1 MTSISKQ
8 FMLDF
13 IQLLKNRY
21 LTLITYQVSDDT
33 QVTIYQQRIEQLI
46 LAESFLKKGQLI
58 STHSERALQ
67 VAVIGPTQVGKSSI
81 VNLLLNN
88 TIAGVSALAGYTV
101 HPQGFLAGVSDQDH
115 QWIEAHFGGFR
126 RVEMKDLNAQDY
138 NAYSLMPADKTPPT
152 PLPDCLLWDLPDFDS
167 IDATGYREGVLTTV
181 GLADVV
187 VLVVSKEKYA
197 DQSVWEMMALLE
209 PLNLPTII
217 IVNKLVADS
226 QQVVLSSLTDKWR
239 QARKDAV
246 PAIIPLNYQSSG
258 RLESWPQ
265 AEFEGARRAFIEA
278 VSQRKPSEQSSFEKA
293 YLNQHWQGWLAPIRE
308 EETALKTWRQLL
320 DHAVKEALAQYE
332 RDYLEHPHH
341 YDTFQNAMLELL
353 TLLEIPGLAKVLSK
367 IRRILTWPV
376 RQVLRLGRFGK
387 RNSDEADISQEINLL
402 NQKAEHFLIKI
413 SEKIIDQI
421 DDEPERAQWW
431 KEMNAIMRSNR
442 QAIMDGFG
450 QAVLVYH
457 EEFQGEVERIAQRL
471 YRKLQEQ
478 PAVLN
483 SLRATRL
490 TTDSA
495 AIALAI
501 KTGGIGLQDLV
512 ITPLMLSVTSL
523 LTESVL
529 GGYIGRL
536 EMELKQKQLATVKQQ
551 LFLEAMKV
559 PMAKFP
565 EQMEQNK
572 RFNVSLDRVEQAEQQ
587 LKEKKHGLRLF

>member
-1 MTSISKQ
+1 
-8 FMLDF
+8 MLDF

-21 LTLITYQVSDDT
+21 LNLITYQVSDDT

-67 VAVIGPTQVGKSSI
+67 VVVIGPTQVGKSSV

-101 HPQGFLAGVSDQDH
+101 HPQGFLAGVSGHDH
-115 QWIEAHFGGFR
+115 QWLEDHFGDFR

-138 NAYSLMPADKTPPT
+138 NAYSLMPADKIPPT

-167 IDATGYREGVLTTV
+167 IDAAGYREGVLTTI
-181 GLADVV
+181 GLADIV

-209 PLNLPTII
+209 PLKLPTII

-226 QQVVLSSLTDKWR
+226 QQAVLLSLSDKWR

-246 PAIIPLNYQSSG
+246 PTIIPLNYQSSG
-258 RLESWPQ
+258 RLETWPQ
-265 AEFEGARRAFIEA
+265 VEFEGARRAFTEA

-308 EETALKTWRQLL
+308 EETALKTWGQLL

-341 YDTFQNAMLELL
+341 YETFQNALLELL
-353 TLLEIPGLAKVLSK
+353 TLLEIPGLAKILSK
-367 IRRILTWPV
+367 IRRVLTWPV
-376 RQVLRLGRFGK
+376 RQVFRWGRFG
-387 RNSDEADISQEINLL
+387 RRSSDAVDISQEINLL
-402 NQKAEHFLIKI
+402 NQKAEHFLIQI

-421 DDEPERAQWW
+421 DDEPEKAQWW
-431 KEMNAIMRSNR
+431 KEMNAVMRSNR
-442 QAIMDGFG
+442 QEIMEGFG
-450 QAVLVYH
+450 QAALVYH
-457 EEFQGEVERIAQRL
+457 EDFQGEVEDIAQRL
-471 YRKLQEQ
+471 YRKLQDQ

-501 KTGGIGLQDLV
+501 KTGGLGLQDLI

-523 LTESVL
+523 LAESAL
-529 GGYIGRL
+529 GSYMGRL

-559 PMAKFP
+559 PMAKLP

>member
-293 YLNQHWQGWLAPIRE
+293 YLNQHWKGWLAPIRE

-353 TLLEIPGLAKVLSK
+353 TLLE
-367 IRRILTWPV
+367 
-376 RQVLRLGRFGK
+376 
-387 RNSDEADISQEINLL
+387 
-402 NQKAEHFLIKI
+402 
-413 SEKIIDQI
+413 
-421 DDEPERAQWW
+421 
-431 KEMNAIMRSNR
+431 
-442 QAIMDGFG
+442 
-450 QAVLVYH
+450 
-457 EEFQGEVERIAQRL
+457 
-471 YRKLQEQ
+471 
-478 PAVLN
+478 
-483 SLRATRL
+483 
-490 TTDSA
+490 
-495 AIALAI
+495 
-501 KTGGIGLQDLV
+501 
-512 ITPLMLSVTSL
+512 
-523 LTESVL
+523 
-529 GGYIGRL
+529 
-536 EMELKQKQLATVKQQ
+536 
-551 LFLEAMKV
+551 
-559 PMAKFP
+559 
-565 EQMEQNK
+565 
-572 RFNVSLDRVEQAEQQ
+572 
-587 LKEKKHGLRLF
+587 

>member
-1 MTSISKQ
+1 
-8 FMLDF
+8 MLDF

-21 LTLITYQVSDDT
+21 LNLITYQVSDDT
-33 QVTIYQQRIEQLI
+33 QVTLYQQRIEQLI

-101 HPQGFLAGVSDQDH
+101 HPQGFLAGVSGHDH
-115 QWIEAHFGGFR
+115 QWLEGHFGDFR

-138 NAYSLMPADKTPPT
+138 NAYSLMPADKVPPT

-167 IDATGYREGVLTTV
+167 IDAAGYREGVLTTI
-181 GLADVV
+181 GLADIV

-209 PLNLPTII
+209 PLKLPTII

-226 QQVVLSSLTDKWR
+226 QQAVLLSLSDKWR

-246 PAIIPLNYQSSG
+246 PTIIPLNYQSSG
-258 RLESWPQ
+258 RLETWPQ
-265 AEFEGARRAFIEA
+265 VEFESARRAFTEA
-278 VSQRKPSEQSSFEKA
+278 VSQRRPSEQSSFEKA

-308 EETALKTWRQLL
+308 EETALKTWGQLL

-341 YDTFQNAMLELL
+341 YETFQNALLELL
-353 TLLEIPGLAKVLSK
+353 TLLEIPGLAKILSK
-367 IRRILTWPV
+367 IRRVLTWPV
-376 RQVLRLGRFGK
+376 RQVFRWGRFGK
-387 RNSDEADISQEINLL
+387 RSSDAVDISQEINLL
-402 NQKAEHFLIKI
+402 NQKAEHFLIQI

-421 DDEPERAQWW
+421 DDEPEKAQWW
-431 KEMNAIMRSNR
+431 KEMNAVMRSNR
-442 QAIMDGFG
+442 QEIMEGFG
-450 QAVLVYH
+450 QAALVYH
-457 EEFQGEVERIAQRL
+457 EDFQGEVEDIAQRL
-471 YRKLQEQ
+471 YRKLQDQ

-512 ITPLMLSVTSL
+512 ITPLMLSVTSML
-523 LTESVL
+523 AESAL
-529 GGYIGRL
+529 GSYMSRL

-551 LFLEAMKV
+551 LFLAAMKV
-559 PMAKFP
+559 PMAKLP

-572 RFNVSLDRVEQAEQQ
+572 RFNISLDRVEQAEQQ

>member
-1 MTSISKQ
+1 
-8 FMLDF
+8 
-13 IQLLKNRY
+13 
-21 LTLITYQVSDDT
+21 
-33 QVTIYQQRIEQLI
+33 
-46 LAESFLKKGQLI
+46 
-58 STHSERALQ
+58 
-67 VAVIGPTQVGKSSI
+67 
-81 VNLLLNN
+81 
-88 TIAGVSALAGYTV
+88 
-101 HPQGFLAGVSDQDH
+101 
-115 QWIEAHFGGFR
+115 
-126 RVEMKDLNAQDY
+126 MKDLNAQDY

-293 YLNQHWQGWLAPIRE
+293 YLNQHWKGWLAPIRE

-501 KTGGIGLQDLV
+501 KTGGIGLQDLL

>member
-501 KTGGIGLQDLV
+501 KTGGIGLQDLL

>member
-1 MTSISKQ
+1 
-8 FMLDF
+8 MLDF

-21 LTLITYQVSDDT
+21 LNLITYQVSDDT
-33 QVTIYQQRIEQLI
+33 QVTLYQQRIEQLI

-101 HPQGFLAGVSDQDH
+101 HPQGFLAGVSGHDH
-115 QWIEAHFGGFR
+115 QWLEGHFGDFR
-126 RVEMKDLNAQDY
+126 CVEMKDLNAQDY
-138 NAYSLMPADKTPPT
+138 NAYSLMPADKVPPT

-167 IDATGYREGVLTTV
+167 IDAAGYREGVLTTI
-181 GLADVV
+181 GLADIV

-197 DQSVWEMMALLE
+197 DQSVWEIMALLE
-209 PLNLPTII
+209 PLKLPTII

-226 QQVVLSSLTDKWR
+226 QQAVLLSLSDKWR

-246 PAIIPLNYQSSG
+246 PTIIPLNYQSSG
-258 RLESWPQ
+258 RLETWPQ
-265 AEFEGARRAFIEA
+265 VEFESARRAFTEA
-278 VSQRKPSEQSSFEKA
+278 VSQRRPSEQSSFEKA

-308 EETALKTWRQLL
+308 EETALKTWGQLL

-341 YDTFQNAMLELL
+341 YETFQNALLELL
-353 TLLEIPGLAKVLSK
+353 TLLEIPGLAKILSK
-367 IRRILTWPV
+367 IRRVLTWPV
-376 RQVLRLGRFGK
+376 RQVFRWGRFGK
-387 RNSDEADISQEINLL
+387 RSSDAVDISQEINLL
-402 NQKAEHFLIKI
+402 NQKAEHFLIQI

-421 DDEPERAQWW
+421 DDEPEKAQWW
-431 KEMNAIMRSNR
+431 KEMNAVMRSNR
-442 QAIMDGFG
+442 QEIMEGFG
-450 QAVLVYH
+450 QAALVYH
-457 EEFQGEVERIAQRL
+457 EDFQGEVEDIAQRL
-471 YRKLQEQ
+471 YRKLQDQ

-501 KTGGIGLQDLV
+501 KTGGIGLQDLI

-523 LTESVL
+523 LAESAL
-529 GGYIGRL
+529 GSYMSRL

-551 LFLEAMKV
+551 LFLAAMKV
-559 PMAKFP
+559 PMAKLP

-572 RFNVSLDRVEQAEQQ
+572 RFNISLDRVEQAEQQ

>member
-293 YLNQHWQGWLAPIRE
+293 YLNQHWKGWLAPIRE

-501 KTGGIGLQDLV
+501 KTGGIGLQDLL

>member
-1 MTSISKQ
+1 
-8 FMLDF
+8 MLDF

-21 LTLITYQVSDDT
+21 LNLITYQVSDDT
-33 QVTIYQQRIEQLI
+33 QVTLYQQRIEQLI

-67 VAVIGPTQVGKSSI
+67 VVVIGPTQVGKSSI

-101 HPQGFLAGVSDQDH
+101 HPQGFLAGVSGHDH
-115 QWIEAHFGGFR
+115 QWLEGHFGDFR

-138 NAYSLMPADKTPPT
+138 NAYSLMPADKVPPT

-167 IDATGYREGVLTTV
+167 IDAAGYREGVLTTI
-181 GLADVV
+181 GLADIV

-209 PLNLPTII
+209 PLKLPTII

-226 QQVVLSSLTDKWR
+226 QQAVLLSLSDKWR

-246 PAIIPLNYQSSG
+246 PTIIPLNYQSSG
-258 RLESWPQ
+258 RLETWPQ
-265 AEFEGARRAFIEA
+265 VEFESARRAFTEA
-278 VSQRKPSEQSSFEKA
+278 VSQRRPSEQSSFEKA

-308 EETALKTWRQLL
+308 EETALKTWGQLL

-341 YDTFQNAMLELL
+341 YETFQNALLELL
-353 TLLEIPGLAKVLSK
+353 TLLEIPGLAKILSK
-367 IRRILTWPV
+367 IRRVLTWPV
-376 RQVLRLGRFGK
+376 RQVFRWGRFGK
-387 RNSDEADISQEINLL
+387 RSSDAVDISQEINLL
-402 NQKAEHFLIKI
+402 NQKAEHFLIQI

-421 DDEPERAQWW
+421 DDEPEKAQWW
-431 KEMNAIMRSNR
+431 KEMNAVMRSNR
-442 QAIMDGFG
+442 QEIMEGFG
-450 QAVLVYH
+450 QAALVYH
-457 EEFQGEVERIAQRL
+457 EDFQGEVEDIAQRL
-471 YRKLQEQ
+471 YRKLQDQ

-501 KTGGIGLQDLV
+501 KTGGIGLQDLI

-523 LTESVL
+523 LAESAL
-529 GGYIGRL
+529 GSYIGRL

-551 LFLEAMKV
+551 LFLAAMKV
-559 PMAKFP
+559 PMAKLP

-572 RFNVSLDRVEQAEQQ
+572 RFNISLDRVEQAEQQ

>member
-1 MTSISKQ
+1 
-8 FMLDF
+8 MLDF

-21 LTLITYQVSDDT
+21 LNLITYQVSDDT
-33 QVTIYQQRIEQLI
+33 QVTLYQQRIEQLI

-67 VAVIGPTQVGKSSI
+67 VVVIGPTQVGKSSI

-101 HPQGFLAGVSDQDH
+101 HPQGFLAGVSGHDH
-115 QWIEAHFGGFR
+115 QWLEGHFGDFR

-138 NAYSLMPADKTPPT
+138 NAYSLMPADKVPPT

-167 IDATGYREGVLTTV
+167 IDAAGYREGVLTTI
-181 GLADVV
+181 GLADIV

-197 DQSVWEMMALLE
+197 DQSVWEIMALLE
-209 PLNLPTII
+209 PLKLPTII

-226 QQVVLSSLTDKWR
+226 QQAVLLSLGDKWR

-246 PAIIPLNYQSSG
+246 PTIIPLNYQSSG
-258 RLESWPQ
+258 RLETWPQ
-265 AEFEGARRAFIEA
+265 VEFESARRAFTEA
-278 VSQRKPSEQSSFEKA
+278 VSQRRPSEQSSFEKA

-308 EETALKTWRQLL
+308 EETALKTWGQLL

-341 YDTFQNAMLELL
+341 YETFQNALLELL
-353 TLLEIPGLAKVLSK
+353 TLLEIPGLAKILSK
-367 IRRILTWPV
+367 IRRVLTWPV
-376 RQVLRLGRFGK
+376 RQVFRWGRFGK
-387 RNSDEADISQEINLL
+387 RSSDAVDISQEINLL
-402 NQKAEHFLIKI
+402 NQKAEHFLIQI

-421 DDEPERAQWW
+421 DDEPEKAQWW
-431 KEMNAIMRSNR
+431 KEMNAVMRSNR
-442 QAIMDGFG
+442 QEIMEGFG
-450 QAVLVYH
+450 QAALVYH
-457 EEFQGEVERIAQRL
+457 EDFQGEVEDIAQRL
-471 YRKLQEQ
+471 YRKLQDQ

-501 KTGGIGLQDLV
+501 KTGGIGLQDLI

-523 LTESVL
+523 LAESAL
-529 GGYIGRL
+529 GSYIGRL

-551 LFLEAMKV
+551 LFLAAMKV
-559 PMAKFP
+559 PMAKLP

-572 RFNVSLDRVEQAEQQ
+572 RFNISLDRVEQAEQQ

>member
-1 MTSISKQ
+1 
-8 FMLDF
+8 MLDF

-21 LTLITYQVSDDT
+21 LNLITYQVSDDT

-101 HPQGFLAGVSDQDH
+101 HPQGFLAGVSGHDH
-115 QWIEAHFGGFR
+115 QWLEGHFGDFR

-138 NAYSLMPADKTPPT
+138 NAYSLMPADKVPPT

-167 IDATGYREGVLTTV
+167 IDAAGYREGVLTTI
-181 GLADVV
+181 GLADIV

-197 DQSVWEMMALLE
+197 DQSVWEIMALLE
-209 PLNLPTII
+209 PLKLPTII

-226 QQVVLSSLTDKWR
+226 QQAVLLSLSDKWR

-246 PAIIPLNYQSSG
+246 PTIIPLNYQSSG
-258 RLESWPQ
+258 RLETWPQ
-265 AEFEGARRAFIEA
+265 VEFESARRAFTEA
-278 VSQRKPSEQSSFEKA
+278 VSQRRPSEQSSFEKA

-308 EETALKTWRQLL
+308 EETALKTWGQLL

-341 YDTFQNAMLELL
+341 YETFQNALLELL
-353 TLLEIPGLAKVLSK
+353 TLLEIPGLAKILSK
-367 IRRILTWPV
+367 IRRVLTWPV
-376 RQVLRLGRFGK
+376 RQVFRWGRFGK
-387 RNSDEADISQEINLL
+387 RSSDAVDISQEINLL
-402 NQKAEHFLIKI
+402 NQKAEHFLIQI

-421 DDEPERAQWW
+421 DDEPEKAQWW
-431 KEMNAIMRSNR
+431 KEMNAVMRSNR
-442 QAIMDGFG
+442 QEIMEGFS
-450 QAVLVYH
+450 QAALVYH
-457 EEFQGEVERIAQRL
+457 EDFQGEVEDIAQRL
-471 YRKLQEQ
+471 YRKLQDQ

-501 KTGGIGLQDLV
+501 KTGGIGLQDLI

-523 LTESVL
+523 LAESAL
-529 GGYIGRL
+529 GSYIGRL

-551 LFLEAMKV
+551 LFLAAMKV
-559 PMAKFP
+559 PMAKLP

-572 RFNVSLDRVEQAEQQ
+572 RFNISLDRVEQAEQQ

>member
-1 MTSISKQ
+1 
-8 FMLDF
+8 MLDF

-21 LTLITYQVSDDT
+21 LNLITYQVSDDT
-33 QVTIYQQRIEQLI
+33 QVTLYQQRIEQLI

-101 HPQGFLAGVSDQDH
+101 HPQGFLAGVSGHDH
-115 QWIEAHFGGFR
+115 QWLEGHFGDFR

-138 NAYSLMPADKTPPT
+138 NAYSLMPADKVPPT

-167 IDATGYREGVLTTV
+167 IDAAGYREGVLTTI
-181 GLADVV
+181 GLADIV

-209 PLNLPTII
+209 PLKLPTII

-226 QQVVLSSLTDKWR
+226 QQAVLLSLSDKWR

-246 PAIIPLNYQSSG
+246 PTIIPLNYQSSG
-258 RLESWPQ
+258 RLETWPQ
-265 AEFEGARRAFIEA
+265 VEFESARRAFTEA
-278 VSQRKPSEQSSFEKA
+278 VSQRRPSEQSSFEKA

-308 EETALKTWRQLL
+308 EETALKTWGQLL

-341 YDTFQNAMLELL
+341 YETFQNALLELL
-353 TLLEIPGLAKVLSK
+353 TLLEIPGLAKILSK
-367 IRRILTWPV
+367 IRRVLTWPV
-376 RQVLRLGRFGK
+376 RQVFRWGRFGK
-387 RNSDEADISQEINLL
+387 RSSDAVDISQEINLL
-402 NQKAEHFLIKI
+402 NQKAEHFLIQI

-421 DDEPERAQWW
+421 DDEPEKAQWW
-431 KEMNAIMRSNR
+431 KEMNAVMRSNR
-442 QAIMDGFG
+442 QEIMEGFG
-450 QAVLVYH
+450 QAALVYH
-457 EEFQGEVERIAQRL
+457 EDFQGEVEDIAQRL
-471 YRKLQEQ
+471 YRKLQDQ

-501 KTGGIGLQDLV
+501 KTGGIGLQDLI

-523 LTESVL
+523 LAESAL
-529 GGYIGRL
+529 GSYIGRL

-551 LFLEAMKV
+551 LFLAAMKV
-559 PMAKFP
+559 PMAKLP

-572 RFNVSLDRVEQAEQQ
+572 RFNISLDRVEQAEQQ

>member
-1 MTSISKQ
+1 
-8 FMLDF
+8 MLDF

-21 LTLITYQVSDDT
+21 LNLITYQVSDDT
-33 QVTIYQQRIEQLI
+33 QVTLYQQRIEQLI

-67 VAVIGPTQVGKSSI
+67 VVVIGPTQVGKSSI

-101 HPQGFLAGVSDQDH
+101 HPQGFLAGVSGHDH
-115 QWIEAHFGGFR
+115 QWLEGHFGDFR

-138 NAYSLMPADKTPPT
+138 NAYSLMPADKVPPT

-167 IDATGYREGVLTTV
+167 IDAAGYREGVLTTI
-181 GLADVV
+181 GLADIV

-197 DQSVWEMMALLE
+197 DQSVWEIMALLE
-209 PLNLPTII
+209 PLKLPTII

-226 QQVVLSSLTDKWR
+226 QQAVLLSLSDKWR

-246 PAIIPLNYQSSG
+246 PTIIPLNYQSSG
-258 RLESWPQ
+258 RLETWPQ
-265 AEFEGARRAFIEA
+265 VEFESARRAFTEA
-278 VSQRKPSEQSSFEKA
+278 VSQRRPSEQSSFEKA

-308 EETALKTWRQLL
+308 EETALKTWGQLL

-341 YDTFQNAMLELL
+341 YETFQNALLELL
-353 TLLEIPGLAKVLSK
+353 TLLEIPGLAKILSK
-367 IRRILTWPV
+367 IRRVLTWPV
-376 RQVLRLGRFGK
+376 RQVFRWGRFGK
-387 RNSDEADISQEINLL
+387 RSSDAVDISQEINLL
-402 NQKAEHFLIKI
+402 NQKAEHFLIQI

-421 DDEPERAQWW
+421 DDEPEKAQWW
-431 KEMNAIMRSNR
+431 KEMNAVMRSNR
-442 QAIMDGFG
+442 QEIMEGFG
-450 QAVLVYH
+450 QAALVYH
-457 EEFQGEVERIAQRL
+457 EDFQGEVEDIAQRL
-471 YRKLQEQ
+471 YRKLQDQ

-501 KTGGIGLQDLV
+501 KTGGIGLQDLI

-523 LTESVL
+523 LAESAL
-529 GGYIGRL
+529 GSYMSRL

-551 LFLEAMKV
+551 LFLAAMKV
-559 PMAKFP
+559 PMAKLP

-572 RFNVSLDRVEQAEQQ
+572 RFNISLDRVEQAEQQ

>member
-1 MTSISKQ
+1 
-8 FMLDF
+8 MLDF

-21 LTLITYQVSDDT
+21 LNLITYQVSDDT
-33 QVTIYQQRIEQLI
+33 QVTLYQQRIEQLI

-101 HPQGFLAGVSDQDH
+101 HPQGFLAGVSGHDH
-115 QWIEAHFGGFR
+115 QWLEGHFGDFR

-138 NAYSLMPADKTPPT
+138 NAYSLMPADKVPPT

-167 IDATGYREGVLTTV
+167 IDAAGYREGVLTTI
-181 GLADVV
+181 GLADIV

-209 PLNLPTII
+209 PLKLPTII

-226 QQVVLSSLTDKWR
+226 QQAVLLSLSDKWR

-246 PAIIPLNYQSSG
+246 PTIIPLNYQSSG
-258 RLESWPQ
+258 RLETWPQ
-265 AEFEGARRAFIEA
+265 VEFESARRAFTEA
-278 VSQRKPSEQSSFEKA
+278 VSQRRPSEQSSFEKA

-308 EETALKTWRQLL
+308 EETALKTWGQLL

-341 YDTFQNAMLELL
+341 YETFQNALLELL
-353 TLLEIPGLAKVLSK
+353 TLLEIPGLAKILSK
-367 IRRILTWPV
+367 IRRVLTWPV
-376 RQVLRLGRFGK
+376 RQVFRWGRFGK
-387 RNSDEADISQEINLL
+387 RSSDAVDISQEINLL
-402 NQKAEHFLIKI
+402 NQKAEHFLIQI

-421 DDEPERAQWW
+421 DDEPEKAQWW
-431 KEMNAIMRSNR
+431 KEMNAVMRSNR
-442 QAIMDGFG
+442 QEIMEGFS
-450 QAVLVYH
+450 QAALVYH
-457 EEFQGEVERIAQRL
+457 EDFQGEVEDIAQRL
-471 YRKLQEQ
+471 YRKLQDQ

-501 KTGGIGLQDLV
+501 KTGGIGLQDLI

-523 LTESVL
+523 LAESAL
-529 GGYIGRL
+529 GSYIGRL

-551 LFLEAMKV
+551 LFLAAMKV
-559 PMAKFP
+559 PMAKLP

-572 RFNVSLDRVEQAEQQ
+572 RFNISLDRVEQAEQQ

>member
-1 MTSISKQ
+1 
-8 FMLDF
+8 MLDF

-21 LTLITYQVSDDT
+21 LNLITYQVSDDT

-67 VAVIGPTQVGKSSI
+67 VVVIGPTQVGKSSV

-101 HPQGFLAGVSDQDH
+101 HPQGFLAGVSGHDH
-115 QWIEAHFGGFR
+115 QWLEDHFGDFR

-138 NAYSLMPADKTPPT
+138 NAYSLMPADKIPPT

-167 IDATGYREGVLTTV
+167 IDAAGYREGVLTTI
-181 GLADVV
+181 GLADIV

-209 PLNLPTII
+209 PLKLPTII

-226 QQVVLSSLTDKWR
+226 QQAVLLSLSDKWR

-246 PAIIPLNYQSSG
+246 PTIIPLNYQSSG
-258 RLESWPQ
+258 RLETWPQ
-265 AEFEGARRAFIEA
+265 VEFEGARRAFTEA

-308 EETALKTWRQLL
+308 EETALKTWGQLL

-341 YDTFQNAMLELL
+341 YETFQNALLELL
-353 TLLEIPGLAKVLSK
+353 TLLEIPGLAKILSK
-367 IRRILTWPV
+367 IRRVLTWPV
-376 RQVLRLGRFGK
+376 RQVFRWGRFG
-387 RNSDEADISQEINLL
+387 RRSSDAVDISQEINLL
-402 NQKAEHFLIKI
+402 NQKAEHFLIQI

-421 DDEPERAQWW
+421 DDEPEKAQWW
-431 KEMNAIMRSNR
+431 KEMNAVMRSNR
-442 QAIMDGFG
+442 QEIMEGFG
-450 QAVLVYH
+450 QAALVYH
-457 EEFQGEVERIAQRL
+457 EDFQGEVEDIAQRL
-471 YRKLQEQ
+471 YRKLQDQ

-501 KTGGIGLQDLV
+501 KTGGLGLQDLI

-523 LTESVL
+523 LAESAL
-529 GGYIGRL
+529 GSYMGRL

-551 LFLEAMKV
+551 LFLEALKV
-559 PMAKFP
+559 PMAKLP

-572 RFNVSLDRVEQAEQQ
+572 RFNISLDRVEQAEQQ

>member
-1 MTSISKQ
+1 
-8 FMLDF
+8 
-13 IQLLKNRY
+13 
-21 LTLITYQVSDDT
+21 
-33 QVTIYQQRIEQLI
+33 
-46 LAESFLKKGQLI
+46 
-58 STHSERALQ
+58 
-67 VAVIGPTQVGKSSI
+67 
-81 VNLLLNN
+81 LLNN

-101 HPQGFLAGVSDQDH
+101 HPQGFLAGVSGHDH
-115 QWIEAHFGGFR
+115 QWLEGHFGDFR

-138 NAYSLMPADKTPPT
+138 NAYSLMPADKVPPT

-167 IDATGYREGVLTTV
+167 IDAAGYREGVLTTI
-181 GLADVV
+181 GLADIV

-197 DQSVWEMMALLE
+197 DQSVWEIMALLE
-209 PLNLPTII
+209 PLKLPTII

-226 QQVVLSSLTDKWR
+226 QQAVLLSLSDKWR

-246 PAIIPLNYQSSG
+246 PTIIPLNYQSSG
-258 RLESWPQ
+258 RLETWPQ
-265 AEFEGARRAFIEA
+265 VEFESARRAFTEA
-278 VSQRKPSEQSSFEKA
+278 VSQRRPSEQSSFEKA

-308 EETALKTWRQLL
+308 EETALKTWGQLL

-341 YDTFQNAMLELL
+341 YETFQNALLELL
-353 TLLEIPGLAKVLSK
+353 TLLEIPGLAKILSK
-367 IRRILTWPV
+367 IRRVLTWPV
-376 RQVLRLGRFGK
+376 RQVFRWGRFGK
-387 RNSDEADISQEINLL
+387 RSSDAVDISQEINLL
-402 NQKAEHFLIKI
+402 NQKAEHFLIQI

-421 DDEPERAQWW
+421 DDEPEKAQWW
-431 KEMNAIMRSNR
+431 KEMNAVMRSNR
-442 QAIMDGFG
+442 QEIMEGFG
-450 QAVLVYH
+450 QAALVYH
-457 EEFQGEVERIAQRL
+457 EDFQGEVEDIAQRL
-471 YRKLQEQ
+471 YRKLQDQ

-501 KTGGIGLQDLV
+501 KTGGIGLQDLI

-523 LTESVL
+523 LAESAL
-529 GGYIGRL
+529 GSYIGRL

-551 LFLEAMKV
+551 LFLAAMKV
-559 PMAKFP
+559 PMAKLP

-572 RFNVSLDRVEQAEQQ
+572 RFNISLDRVEQAEQQ

>member
-1 MTSISKQ
+1 
-8 FMLDF
+8 MLDF

-21 LTLITYQVSDDT
+21 LNLITYQVSDDT
-33 QVTIYQQRIEQLI
+33 QVTLYQQRIEQLI

-67 VAVIGPTQVGKSSI
+67 VVVIGPTQVGKSSI

-101 HPQGFLAGVSDQDH
+101 HPQGFLAGVSGHDH
-115 QWIEAHFGGFR
+115 QWLEGHFGDFR

-138 NAYSLMPADKTPPT
+138 NAYSLMPADKVPPT

-167 IDATGYREGVLTTV
+167 IDAAGYREGVLTTI
-181 GLADVV
+181 GLADIV

-197 DQSVWEMMALLE
+197 DQSVWEIMALLE
-209 PLNLPTII
+209 PLKLPTII

-226 QQVVLSSLTDKWR
+226 QQAVLLSLGDKWR

-246 PAIIPLNYQSSG
+246 PTIIPLNYQSSG
-258 RLESWPQ
+258 RLETWPQ
-265 AEFEGARRAFIEA
+265 VEFESARRAFTEA
-278 VSQRKPSEQSSFEKA
+278 VSQRRPSEQSSFEKA

-308 EETALKTWRQLL
+308 EETALKTWGQLL

-341 YDTFQNAMLELL
+341 YETFQNALLELL
-353 TLLEIPGLAKVLSK
+353 TLLEIPGFAKILSK
-367 IRRILTWPV
+367 IRRVLTWPV
-376 RQVLRLGRFGK
+376 RQVFRWGRFGK
-387 RNSDEADISQEINLL
+387 RSSDAVDISQEINLL
-402 NQKAEHFLIKI
+402 NQKAEHFLIQI

-421 DDEPERAQWW
+421 DDEPEKAQWW
-431 KEMNAIMRSNR
+431 KEMNAVMRSNR
-442 QAIMDGFG
+442 QEIMEGFG
-450 QAVLVYH
+450 QAALVYH
-457 EEFQGEVERIAQRL
+457 EDFQGEVEDIAQRL
-471 YRKLQEQ
+471 YRKLQDQ

-501 KTGGIGLQDLV
+501 KTGGIGLQDLI

-523 LTESVL
+523 LAESAL
-529 GGYIGRL
+529 GSYIGRL

-551 LFLEAMKV
+551 LFLAAMKV
-559 PMAKFP
+559 PMAKLP

-572 RFNVSLDRVEQAEQQ
+572 RFNISLDRVEQAEQQ

>member
-1 MTSISKQ
+1 
-8 FMLDF
+8 MLDF

-21 LTLITYQVSDDT
+21 LNLITYQVSDDT
-33 QVTIYQQRIEQLI
+33 QVTLYQQRIEQLI

-101 HPQGFLAGVSDQDH
+101 HPQGFLAGVSGHDH
-115 QWIEAHFGGFR
+115 QWLEGHFGDFR

-138 NAYSLMPADKTPPT
+138 NAYSLMPADKVPPT

-167 IDATGYREGVLTTV
+167 IDAAGYREGVLTTI
-181 GLADVV
+181 GLADIV

-197 DQSVWEMMALLE
+197 DQSVWEIMALLE
-209 PLNLPTII
+209 PLKLPTII

-226 QQVVLSSLTDKWR
+226 QQAVLLSLGDKWR

-246 PAIIPLNYQSSG
+246 PTIIPLNYQSSG
-258 RLESWPQ
+258 RLETWPQ
-265 AEFEGARRAFIEA
+265 VEFESARRAFTEA
-278 VSQRKPSEQSSFEKA
+278 VSQRRPSEQSSFEKA

-308 EETALKTWRQLL
+308 EETALKTWGQLL

-341 YDTFQNAMLELL
+341 YETFQNALLELL
-353 TLLEIPGLAKVLSK
+353 TLLEIPGLAKILSK
-367 IRRILTWPV
+367 IRRVLTWPV
-376 RQVLRLGRFGK
+376 RQVFRWGRFGK
-387 RNSDEADISQEINLL
+387 RSSDAVDISQEINLL
-402 NQKAEHFLIKI
+402 NQKAEHFLIQI

-421 DDEPERAQWW
+421 DDEPEKAQWW
-431 KEMNAIMRSNR
+431 KEMNAVMRSNR
-442 QAIMDGFG
+442 QEIMEGFG
-450 QAVLVYH
+450 QAALVYH
-457 EEFQGEVERIAQRL
+457 EDFQGEVEDIAQRL
-471 YRKLQEQ
+471 YRKLQDQ

-501 KTGGIGLQDLV
+501 KTGGIGLQDLI

-523 LTESVL
+523 LAESAL
-529 GGYIGRL
+529 GSYIGRL

-551 LFLEAMKV
+551 LFLAAMKV
-559 PMAKFP
+559 PMAKLP

-572 RFNVSLDRVEQAEQQ
+572 RFNISLDRVEQAEQQ

>member
-1 MTSISKQ
+1 
-8 FMLDF
+8 MLDF

-21 LTLITYQVSDDT
+21 LNLITYQVSDDT
-33 QVTIYQQRIEQLI
+33 QVTLYQQRIEQLI

-101 HPQGFLAGVSDQDH
+101 HPQGFLAGVSGHDH
-115 QWIEAHFGGFR
+115 QWLEGHFGDFR

-138 NAYSLMPADKTPPT
+138 NAYSLMPADKVPPT

-167 IDATGYREGVLTTV
+167 IDAAGYREGVLTTI
-181 GLADVV
+181 GLADIV

-197 DQSVWEMMALLE
+197 DQSVWEIMALLE
-209 PLNLPTII
+209 PLKLPTII

-226 QQVVLSSLTDKWR
+226 QQAVLLSLSDKWR

-246 PAIIPLNYQSSG
+246 PTIIPLNYQSSG
-258 RLESWPQ
+258 RLETWPQ
-265 AEFEGARRAFIEA
+265 VEFESARRAFTEA
-278 VSQRKPSEQSSFEKA
+278 VSQRRPSEQSSFEKA

-308 EETALKTWRQLL
+308 EETALKTWGQLL

-341 YDTFQNAMLELL
+341 YETFQNALLELL
-353 TLLEIPGLAKVLSK
+353 TLLEIPGLAKILSK
-367 IRRILTWPV
+367 IRRVLTWPV
-376 RQVLRLGRFGK
+376 RQVFRWGRFGK
-387 RNSDEADISQEINLL
+387 RSSDAVDISQEINLL
-402 NQKAEHFLIKI
+402 NQKAEHFLIQI

-421 DDEPERAQWW
+421 DDEPEKAQWW
-431 KEMNAIMRSNR
+431 KEMNAVMRSNR
-442 QAIMDGFG
+442 QEIMEGFS
-450 QAVLVYH
+450 QAALVYH
-457 EEFQGEVERIAQRL
+457 EDFQGEVEDIAQRL
-471 YRKLQEQ
+471 YRKLQDQ

-501 KTGGIGLQDLV
+501 KTGGIGLQDLI

-523 LTESVL
+523 LAESAL
-529 GGYIGRL
+529 GSYIGRL

-551 LFLEAMKV
+551 LFLAAMKV
-559 PMAKFP
+559 PMAKLP

-572 RFNVSLDRVEQAEQQ
+572 RFNISLDRVEQAEQQ

>member
-1 MTSISKQ
+1 
-8 FMLDF
+8 MLDF

-21 LTLITYQVSDDT
+21 LNLITYQVSDDT
-33 QVTIYQQRIEQLI
+33 QVTLYQQRIEQLI

-67 VAVIGPTQVGKSSI
+67 VVVIGPTQVGKSSI

-101 HPQGFLAGVSDQDH
+101 HPQGFLAGVSGHDH
-115 QWIEAHFGGFR
+115 QWLEGHFGDFR

-138 NAYSLMPADKTPPT
+138 NAYSLMPADKVPPT

-167 IDATGYREGVLTTV
+167 IDAAGYREGVLTTI
-181 GLADVV
+181 GLADIV

-197 DQSVWEMMALLE
+197 DQSVWEIMALLE
-209 PLNLPTII
+209 PLKLPTII

-226 QQVVLSSLTDKWR
+226 QQAVLLSLSDKWR

-246 PAIIPLNYQSSG
+246 PTIIPLNYQSSG
-258 RLESWPQ
+258 RLETWPQ
-265 AEFEGARRAFIEA
+265 VEFESARRAFTEA
-278 VSQRKPSEQSSFEKA
+278 VSQRRPSEQSSFEKA

-308 EETALKTWRQLL
+308 EETALKTWGQLL

-341 YDTFQNAMLELL
+341 YETFQNALLELL
-353 TLLEIPGLAKVLSK
+353 TLLEIPGLAKILSK
-367 IRRILTWPV
+367 IRRVLTWPV
-376 RQVLRLGRFGK
+376 RQVFRWGRFGK
-387 RNSDEADISQEINLL
+387 RSSDAVDISQEINLL
-402 NQKAEHFLIKI
+402 NQKAEHFLIQI

-421 DDEPERAQWW
+421 DDEPEKAQWW
-431 KEMNAIMRSNR
+431 KEMNAVMRSNR
-442 QAIMDGFG
+442 QEIMEGFG
-450 QAVLVYH
+450 QAALVYH
-457 EEFQGEVERIAQRL
+457 EDFQGEVEDIAQRL
-471 YRKLQEQ
+471 YRKLQDQ

-501 KTGGIGLQDLV
+501 KTGGIGLQDLI

-523 LTESVL
+523 LAESAL
-529 GGYIGRL
+529 GSYIGRL

-551 LFLEAMKV
+551 LFLAAMKV
-559 PMAKFP
+559 PMAKLP

-572 RFNVSLDRVEQAEQQ
+572 RFNISLDRVEQAEQQ

>member
-1 MTSISKQ
+1 
-8 FMLDF
+8 MLDF

-21 LTLITYQVSDDT
+21 LNLITYQVSDDT
-33 QVTIYQQRIEQLI
+33 QVTLYQQRIEQLI

-67 VAVIGPTQVGKSSI
+67 VVVIGPTQVGKSSI

-101 HPQGFLAGVSDQDH
+101 HPQGFLAGVSGHDH
-115 QWIEAHFGGFR
+115 QWLEGHFGDFR

-138 NAYSLMPADKTPPT
+138 NAYSLMPADKVPPT

-167 IDATGYREGVLTTV
+167 IDAAGYREGVLTTI
-181 GLADVV
+181 GLADIV

-197 DQSVWEMMALLE
+197 DQSVWEIMALLE
-209 PLNLPTII
+209 PLKLPTII

-226 QQVVLSSLTDKWR
+226 QQAVLLSLGDKWR

-246 PAIIPLNYQSSG
+246 PTIIPLNYQSSG
-258 RLESWPQ
+258 RLETWPQ
-265 AEFEGARRAFIEA
+265 VEFESARRAFTEA
-278 VSQRKPSEQSSFEKA
+278 VSQRRPSEQSSFEKA

-308 EETALKTWRQLL
+308 EETALKTWGQLL

-341 YDTFQNAMLELL
+341 YETFQNALLELL
-353 TLLEIPGLAKVLSK
+353 TLLEIPGLAKILSK
-367 IRRILTWPV
+367 IRRVLTWPV
-376 RQVLRLGRFGK
+376 RQVFRWGRFGK
-387 RNSDEADISQEINLL
+387 RSSDAVDISQEINLL
-402 NQKAEHFLIKI
+402 NQKAEHFLIQI

-421 DDEPERAQWW
+421 DDEPEKAQWW
-431 KEMNAIMRSNR
+431 KEMNAVMRSNR
-442 QAIMDGFG
+442 QEIMEGFS
-450 QAVLVYH
+450 QAALVYH
-457 EEFQGEVERIAQRL
+457 EDFQGEVEDIAQRL
-471 YRKLQEQ
+471 YRKLQDQ

-501 KTGGIGLQDLV
+501 KTGGIGLQDLI

-523 LTESVL
+523 LAESAL
-529 GGYIGRL
+529 GSYIGRL

-551 LFLEAMKV
+551 LFLAAMKV
-559 PMAKFP
+559 PMAKLP

-572 RFNVSLDRVEQAEQQ
+572 RFNISLDRVEQAEQQ

>member
-1 MTSISKQ
+1 
-8 FMLDF
+8 MLDF

-21 LTLITYQVSDDT
+21 LNLITYQVSDDT

-101 HPQGFLAGVSDQDH
+101 HPQGFLAGVSGHDH
-115 QWIEAHFGGFR
+115 QWLEGHFGDFR

-138 NAYSLMPADKTPPT
+138 NAYSLMPADKVPPT

-167 IDATGYREGVLTTV
+167 IDAAGYREGVLTTI
-181 GLADVV
+181 GLADIV

-209 PLNLPTII
+209 PLKLPTII

-226 QQVVLSSLTDKWR
+226 QQAVLLSLSDKWR

-246 PAIIPLNYQSSG
+246 PTIIPLNYQSSG
-258 RLESWPQ
+258 RLETWPQ
-265 AEFEGARRAFIEA
+265 VEFESARRAFTEA
-278 VSQRKPSEQSSFEKA
+278 VSQRRPSEQSSFEKA

-308 EETALKTWRQLL
+308 EETALKTWGQLL

-341 YDTFQNAMLELL
+341 YETFQNALLELL
-353 TLLEIPGLAKVLSK
+353 TLLEIPGLAKILSK
-367 IRRILTWPV
+367 IRRVLTWPV
-376 RQVLRLGRFGK
+376 RQVFRWGRFGK
-387 RNSDEADISQEINLL
+387 RSSDAVDISQEINLL
-402 NQKAEHFLIKI
+402 NQKAEHFLIQI

-421 DDEPERAQWW
+421 DDEPEKAQWW
-431 KEMNAIMRSNR
+431 KEMNAVMRSNR
-442 QAIMDGFG
+442 QEIMEGFS
-450 QAVLVYH
+450 QAALVYH
-457 EEFQGEVERIAQRL
+457 EDFQGEVEDIAQRL
-471 YRKLQEQ
+471 YRKLQDQ

-501 KTGGIGLQDLV
+501 KTGGIGLQDLI

-523 LTESVL
+523 LAESAL
-529 GGYIGRL
+529 GSYIGRL

-551 LFLEAMKV
+551 LFLAAMKV
-559 PMAKFP
+559 PMAKLP

-572 RFNVSLDRVEQAEQQ
+572 RFNISLDRVEQAEQQ

>member
-1 MTSISKQ
+1 
-8 FMLDF
+8 MLDF

-21 LTLITYQVSDDT
+21 LNLITYQVSDDT

-67 VAVIGPTQVGKSSI
+67 VAVIGPTQGGKSSI

-101 HPQGFLAGVSDQDH
+101 HPQGFLAGVSGHDH
-115 QWIEAHFGGFR
+115 QWLEGHFGDFR

-138 NAYSLMPADKTPPT
+138 NAYSLMPADKVPPT

-167 IDATGYREGVLTTV
+167 IDAAGYREGVLTTI
-181 GLADVV
+181 GLADIV

-209 PLNLPTII
+209 PLKLPTII

-226 QQVVLSSLTDKWR
+226 QQAVLLSLSDKWR

-246 PAIIPLNYQSSG
+246 PTIIPLNYQSSG
-258 RLESWPQ
+258 RLETWPQ
-265 AEFEGARRAFIEA
+265 VEFESARRAFTEA
-278 VSQRKPSEQSSFEKA
+278 VSQRRPSEQSSFEKA

-308 EETALKTWRQLL
+308 EETALKTWGQLL

-341 YDTFQNAMLELL
+341 YETFQNALLELL
-353 TLLEIPGLAKVLSK
+353 TLLEIPGLAKILSK
-367 IRRILTWPV
+367 IRRVLTWPV
-376 RQVLRLGRFGK
+376 RQVFRWGRFGK
-387 RNSDEADISQEINLL
+387 RSSDAVDISQEINLL
-402 NQKAEHFLIKI
+402 NQKAEHFLIQI

-421 DDEPERAQWW
+421 DDEPEKAQWW
-431 KEMNAIMRSNR
+431 KEMNAVMRSNR
-442 QAIMDGFG
+442 QEIMEGFG
-450 QAVLVYH
+450 QAALVYH
-457 EEFQGEVERIAQRL
+457 EDFQGEVEDIAQRL
-471 YRKLQEQ
+471 YRKLQDQ

-501 KTGGIGLQDLV
+501 KTGGIGLQDLI

-523 LTESVL
+523 LAESAL
-529 GGYIGRL
+529 GSYIGRL

-551 LFLEAMKV
+551 LFLAAMKV
-559 PMAKFP
+559 PMAKLP

-572 RFNVSLDRVEQAEQQ
+572 RFNISLDRVEQAEQQ

>member
-1 MTSISKQ
+1 
-8 FMLDF
+8 MLDF

-21 LTLITYQVSDDT
+21 LNLITYQVSDDT
-33 QVTIYQQRIEQLI
+33 QVTLYQQRIEQLI

-67 VAVIGPTQVGKSSI
+67 VVVIGPTQVGKSSI

-101 HPQGFLAGVSDQDH
+101 HPQGFLAGVSGHDH
-115 QWIEAHFGGFR
+115 QWLEGHFGDFR

-138 NAYSLMPADKTPPT
+138 NAYSLMPADKVPPT

-167 IDATGYREGVLTTV
+167 IDAAGYREGVLTTI
-181 GLADVV
+181 GLADIV

-209 PLNLPTII
+209 PLKLPTII

-226 QQVVLSSLTDKWR
+226 QQAVLLSLGDKWR

-246 PAIIPLNYQSSG
+246 PTIIPLNYQSSG
-258 RLESWPQ
+258 RLETWPQ
-265 AEFEGARRAFIEA
+265 VEFESARRAFTEA
-278 VSQRKPSEQSSFEKA
+278 VSQRRPSEQSSFEKA

-308 EETALKTWRQLL
+308 EETALKTWGQLL

-341 YDTFQNAMLELL
+341 YETFQNALLELL
-353 TLLEIPGLAKVLSK
+353 TLLEIPGLAKILSK
-367 IRRILTWPV
+367 IRRVLTWPV
-376 RQVLRLGRFGK
+376 RQVFRWGRFGK
-387 RNSDEADISQEINLL
+387 RSSDAVDISQEINLL
-402 NQKAEHFLIKI
+402 NQKAEHFLIQI

-421 DDEPERAQWW
+421 DDEPEKAQWW
-431 KEMNAIMRSNR
+431 KEMNAVMRSNR
-442 QAIMDGFG
+442 QEIMEGFG
-450 QAVLVYH
+450 QAALVYH
-457 EEFQGEVERIAQRL
+457 EDFQGEVEDIAQRL
-471 YRKLQEQ
+471 YRKLQDQ

-501 KTGGIGLQDLV
+501 KTGGIGLQDLI

-523 LTESVL
+523 LAESAL
-529 GGYIGRL
+529 GSYIGRL

-551 LFLEAMKV
+551 LFLAAMKV
-559 PMAKFP
+559 PMAKLP

-572 RFNVSLDRVEQAEQQ
+572 RFNISLDRVEQAEQQ

>member
-1 MTSISKQ
+1 
-8 FMLDF
+8 MLDF

-21 LTLITYQVSDDT
+21 LNLITYQVSDDT

-101 HPQGFLAGVSDQDH
+101 HPQGFLAGVSGHDH
-115 QWIEAHFGGFR
+115 QWLEGHFGDFR

-138 NAYSLMPADKTPPT
+138 NAYSLMPADKVPPT

-167 IDATGYREGVLTTV
+167 IDAAGYREGVLTTI
-181 GLADVV
+181 GLADIV

-197 DQSVWEMMALLE
+197 DQSVWEIMALLE
-209 PLNLPTII
+209 PLKLPTII

-226 QQVVLSSLTDKWR
+226 QQAVLLSLSDKWR

-246 PAIIPLNYQSSG
+246 PTIIPLNYQSSG
-258 RLESWPQ
+258 RLETWPQ
-265 AEFEGARRAFIEA
+265 VEFESARRAFTEA
-278 VSQRKPSEQSSFEKA
+278 VSQRRPSEQSSFEKA

-308 EETALKTWRQLL
+308 EETALKTWGQLL

-341 YDTFQNAMLELL
+341 YETFQNALLELL
-353 TLLEIPGLAKVLSK
+353 TLLEIPGLAKILSK
-367 IRRILTWPV
+367 IRRVLTWPV
-376 RQVLRLGRFGK
+376 RQVFRWGRFGK
-387 RNSDEADISQEINLL
+387 RSSDAVDISQEINLL
-402 NQKAEHFLIKI
+402 NQKAEHFLIQI

-421 DDEPERAQWW
+421 DDEPEKAQWW
-431 KEMNAIMRSNR
+431 KEMNAVMRSNR
-442 QAIMDGFG
+442 QEIMEGFG
-450 QAVLVYH
+450 QAALVYH
-457 EEFQGEVERIAQRL
+457 EDFQGEVEDIAQRL
-471 YRKLQEQ
+471 YRKLQDQ

-501 KTGGIGLQDLV
+501 KTGGIGLQDLI

-523 LTESVL
+523 LAESAL
-529 GGYIGRL
+529 GSYIGRL

-551 LFLEAMKV
+551 LFLAAMKV
-559 PMAKFP
+559 PMAKLP

-572 RFNVSLDRVEQAEQQ
+572 RFNISLDRVEQAEQQ

>member
-1 MTSISKQ
+1 
-8 FMLDF
+8 MLDF

-21 LTLITYQVSDDT
+21 LNLITYQVSDDT

-81 VNLLLNN
+81 VNFLLNN

-101 HPQGFLAGVSDQDH
+101 HPQGFLAGVSGHDH
-115 QWIEAHFGGFR
+115 QWLEGHFGDFK

-138 NAYSLMPADKTPPT
+138 HAYSLMPADKVPPT

-167 IDATGYREGVLTTV
+167 IDAAGYREGVLTTI
-181 GLADVV
+181 GLADIV

-209 PLNLPTII
+209 PLKLPTII

-226 QQVVLSSLTDKWR
+226 QQAVLLSLSDKWR
-239 QARKDAV
+239 QTRKDAV
-246 PAIIPLNYQSSG
+246 PTIIPLNYQSSG
-258 RLESWPQ
+258 RLETWPQ
-265 AEFEGARRAFIEA
+265 VEFESARRAFTEA
-278 VSQRKPSEQSSFEKA
+278 VSQRRPSEQSSFEKA

-308 EETALKTWRQLL
+308 EETALKTWGQLL

-341 YDTFQNAMLELL
+341 YETFQNALLELL
-353 TLLEIPGLAKVLSK
+353 TLLEIPGLAKILSK
-367 IRRILTWPV
+367 IRRVLTWPV
-376 RQVLRLGRFGK
+376 RQVFRWGRLGK
-387 RNSDEADISQEINLL
+387 RSSDAVDISQEINLL
-402 NQKAEHFLIKI
+402 NQKAEHFLIQI

-421 DDEPERAQWW
+421 DDEPEKAQWW
-431 KEMNAIMRSNR
+431 KEMNAVMRSNR
-442 QAIMDGFG
+442 QEIMEGFG
-450 QAVLVYH
+450 QAALVYH
-457 EEFQGEVERIAQRL
+457 EDFQGEVEDIAQRL
-471 YRKLQEQ
+471 YRKLQDQ

-523 LTESVL
+523 LAESAL
-529 GGYIGRL
+529 GSYMSRL
-536 EMELKQKQLATVKQQ
+536 EMELKQKQLATVKKQ
-551 LFLEAMKV
+551 LFLAAMKV
-559 PMAKFP
+559 PMAKLP
-565 EQMEQNK
+565 EQMEQKK

>member
-1 MTSISKQ
+1 
-8 FMLDF
+8 MLDF

-21 LTLITYQVSDDT
+21 LNLITYQVSDDT

-67 VAVIGPTQVGKSSI
+67 VVVIGPTQVGKSSV

-101 HPQGFLAGVSDQDH
+101 HPQGFLAGVSDHDH
-115 QWIEAHFGGFR
+115 QWLEGHFGDFR

-138 NAYSLMPADKTPPT
+138 NAYSLMPADKIPPT

-167 IDATGYREGVLTTV
+167 IDAAGYREGVLTTI
-181 GLADVV
+181 GLADIV

-209 PLNLPTII
+209 PLKLPTII

-226 QQVVLSSLTDKWR
+226 QQAVLLSLSDKWR

-246 PAIIPLNYQSSG
+246 PTIIPLNYQSSG
-258 RLESWPQ
+258 RLETWPQ
-265 AEFEGARRAFIEA
+265 VEFEGARRAFTEA

-308 EETALKTWRQLL
+308 EETALKTWGQLL

-341 YDTFQNAMLELL
+341 YETFQNALLELL
-353 TLLEIPGLAKVLSK
+353 TLLEIPGLAKILSK
-367 IRRILTWPV
+367 IRRVLTWPV
-376 RQVLRLGRFGK
+376 RQVFRWGRFG
-387 RNSDEADISQEINLL
+387 RRSSDAVDISQEINLL
-402 NQKAEHFLIKI
+402 NQKAEHFLIQI

-421 DDEPERAQWW
+421 DDEPEKAQWW
-431 KEMNAIMRSNR
+431 KEMNAVMRSNR
-442 QAIMDGFG
+442 QEIMEGFG
-450 QAVLVYH
+450 QAALVYH
-457 EEFQGEVERIAQRL
+457 EDFQGEVEDIAQRL
-471 YRKLQEQ
+471 YRKLQDQ

-501 KTGGIGLQDLV
+501 KTGGLGLQDLI

-523 LTESVL
+523 LAESAL
-529 GGYIGRL
+529 GSYMGRL

-551 LFLEAMKV
+551 LFLEALKV
-559 PMAKFP
+559 PMAKLP

-572 RFNVSLDRVEQAEQQ
+572 RFNISLDRVEQAEQQ

>member
-1 MTSISKQ
+1 
-8 FMLDF
+8 MLDF

-293 YLNQHWQGWLAPIRE
+293 YLNQHWKGWLAPIRE

-501 KTGGIGLQDLV
+501 KTGGIGLQDLL

>member
-1 MTSISKQ
+1 
-8 FMLDF
+8 MLDF

-21 LTLITYQVSDDT
+21 LNLITYQVSDDT
-33 QVTIYQQRIEQLI
+33 QVTLYQQRIEQLI

-67 VAVIGPTQVGKSSI
+67 VVVIGPTQVGKSSI

-101 HPQGFLAGVSDQDH
+101 HPQGFLAGVSGHDH
-115 QWIEAHFGGFR
+115 QWLEGHFGDFR

-138 NAYSLMPADKTPPT
+138 NAYSLMPADKVPPT

-167 IDATGYREGVLTTV
+167 IDAAGYREGVLTTI
-181 GLADVV
+181 GLADIV

-209 PLNLPTII
+209 PLKLPTII

-226 QQVVLSSLTDKWR
+226 QQAVLLSLSDKWR

-246 PAIIPLNYQSSG
+246 PTIIPLNYQSSG
-258 RLESWPQ
+258 RLETWPQ
-265 AEFEGARRAFIEA
+265 VEFESARRAFTEA
-278 VSQRKPSEQSSFEKA
+278 VSQRRPSEQSSFEKA

-308 EETALKTWRQLL
+308 EETALKTWGQLL

-341 YDTFQNAMLELL
+341 DETFQNALLELL
-353 TLLEIPGLAKVLSK
+353 TLLEIPGLAKILSK
-367 IRRILTWPV
+367 IRRVLTWPV
-376 RQVLRLGRFGK
+376 RQVFRWGRFGK
-387 RNSDEADISQEINLL
+387 RSSDAVDISQEINLL
-402 NQKAEHFLIKI
+402 NQKAEHFLIQI

-421 DDEPERAQWW
+421 DDEPEKAQWW
-431 KEMNAIMRSNR
+431 KEMNAVMRSNR
-442 QAIMDGFG
+442 QEIMEGFG
-450 QAVLVYH
+450 QAALVYH
-457 EEFQGEVERIAQRL
+457 EDFQGEVEDIAQRL
-471 YRKLQEQ
+471 YRKLQDQ

-501 KTGGIGLQDLV
+501 KTGGIGLQDLI

-523 LTESVL
+523 LAESAL
-529 GGYIGRL
+529 GSYIGRL

-551 LFLEAMKV
+551 LFLAAMKV
-559 PMAKFP
+559 PMAKLP

-572 RFNVSLDRVEQAEQQ
+572 RFNISLDRVEQAEQQ

>member
-1 MTSISKQ
+1 
-8 FMLDF
+8 MLDF

-21 LTLITYQVSDDT
+21 LNLITYQVSDDT
-33 QVTIYQQRIEQLI
+33 QVTLYQQRIEQLI

-67 VAVIGPTQVGKSSI
+67 VVVIGPTQVGKSSI

-101 HPQGFLAGVSDQDH
+101 HPQGFLAGVSGHDH
-115 QWIEAHFGGFR
+115 QWLEGHFGDFR

-138 NAYSLMPADKTPPT
+138 NAYSLMPADKVPPT

-167 IDATGYREGVLTTV
+167 IDAAGYREGVLTTI
-181 GLADVV
+181 GLADIV

-197 DQSVWEMMALLE
+197 DQSVWEIMALLE
-209 PLNLPTII
+209 PLKLPTII

-226 QQVVLSSLTDKWR
+226 QQAVLLSLSDKWR

-246 PAIIPLNYQSSG
+246 PTIIPLNYQSSG
-258 RLESWPQ
+258 RLETWPQ
-265 AEFEGARRAFIEA
+265 VEFESARRAFTEA
-278 VSQRKPSEQSSFEKA
+278 VSQRRPSEQSSFEKA

-308 EETALKTWRQLL
+308 EETALKTWGQLL

-341 YDTFQNAMLELL
+341 YETFQNALLELL
-353 TLLEIPGLAKVLSK
+353 TLLEIPGLAKILSK
-367 IRRILTWPV
+367 IRRVLTWPV
-376 RQVLRLGRFGK
+376 RQVFRWGRFGK
-387 RNSDEADISQEINLL
+387 RSSDAVDISQEINLL
-402 NQKAEHFLIKI
+402 NQKAEHFLIQI

-421 DDEPERAQWW
+421 DDEPEKAQWW
-431 KEMNAIMRSNR
+431 KEMNAVMRSNR
-442 QAIMDGFG
+442 QEIMEGFS
-450 QAVLVYH
+450 QAALVYH
-457 EEFQGEVERIAQRL
+457 EDFQGEVEDIAQRL
-471 YRKLQEQ
+471 YRKLQDQ

-501 KTGGIGLQDLV
+501 KTGGIGLQDLI

-523 LTESVL
+523 LAESAL
-529 GGYIGRL
+529 GSYIGRL

-551 LFLEAMKV
+551 LFLAAMKV
-559 PMAKFP
+559 PMAKLP

-572 RFNVSLDRVEQAEQQ
+572 RFNISLDRVEQAEQQ

>member
-1 MTSISKQ
+1 
-8 FMLDF
+8 MLDF

-21 LTLITYQVSDDT
+21 LNLITYQVSDDT

-67 VAVIGPTQVGKSSI
+67 VVVIGPTQVGKSSI

-101 HPQGFLAGVSDQDH
+101 HPQGFLAGVSGHDH
-115 QWIEAHFGGFR
+115 QWLEGHFGDFR

-138 NAYSLMPADKTPPT
+138 NAYSLMPADKVPPT

-167 IDATGYREGVLTTV
+167 IDAAGYREGVLTTI
-181 GLADVV
+181 GLADIV

-197 DQSVWEMMALLE
+197 DQSVWEIMALLE
-209 PLNLPTII
+209 PLKLPTII

-226 QQVVLSSLTDKWR
+226 QQAVLLSLSDKWR

-246 PAIIPLNYQSSG
+246 PTIIPLNYQSSG
-258 RLESWPQ
+258 RLETWPQ
-265 AEFEGARRAFIEA
+265 VEFESARRAFTEA
-278 VSQRKPSEQSSFEKA
+278 VSQRRPSEQSSFEKA

-308 EETALKTWRQLL
+308 EETALKTWGQLL

-341 YDTFQNAMLELL
+341 YETFQNALLELL
-353 TLLEIPGLAKVLSK
+353 TLLEIPGLAKILSK
-367 IRRILTWPV
+367 IRRVLTWPV
-376 RQVLRLGRFGK
+376 RQVFRWGRFGK
-387 RNSDEADISQEINLL
+387 RSSDAVDISQEINLL
-402 NQKAEHFLIKI
+402 NQKAEHFLIQI

-421 DDEPERAQWW
+421 DDEPEKAQWW
-431 KEMNAIMRSNR
+431 KEMNAVMRSNR
-442 QAIMDGFG
+442 QEIMEGFG
-450 QAVLVYH
+450 QAALVYH
-457 EEFQGEVERIAQRL
+457 EDFQGEVEDIAQRL
-471 YRKLQEQ
+471 YRKLQDQ

-501 KTGGIGLQDLV
+501 KTGGIGLQDLI

-523 LTESVL
+523 LAESAL
-529 GGYIGRL
+529 GSYIGRL

-551 LFLEAMKV
+551 LFLAAMKV
-559 PMAKFP
+559 PMAKLP

-572 RFNVSLDRVEQAEQQ
+572 RFNISLDRVEQAEQQ

>member
-1 MTSISKQ
+1 
-8 FMLDF
+8 MLDF

-21 LTLITYQVSDDT
+21 LNLITYQVSDDT

-101 HPQGFLAGVSDQDH
+101 HPQGFLAGVSGHDH
-115 QWIEAHFGGFR
+115 QWLEGHFGDFR

-138 NAYSLMPADKTPPT
+138 NAYSLMPADKVPPT

-167 IDATGYREGVLTTV
+167 IDAAGYREGVLTTI
-181 GLADVV
+181 GLADIV

-209 PLNLPTII
+209 PLKLPTII

-226 QQVVLSSLTDKWR
+226 QQAVLLSLSDKWR

-246 PAIIPLNYQSSG
+246 PTIIPLNYQSSG
-258 RLESWPQ
+258 RLETWPQ
-265 AEFEGARRAFIEA
+265 VEFESARRAFTEA
-278 VSQRKPSEQSSFEKA
+278 VSQRRPSEQSSFEKA

-308 EETALKTWRQLL
+308 EETALKTWGQLL

-341 YDTFQNAMLELL
+341 YETFQNALLELL
-353 TLLEIPGLAKVLSK
+353 TLLEIPGLAKILSK
-367 IRRILTWPV
+367 IRRVLTWPV
-376 RQVLRLGRFGK
+376 RQVFRWGRFGK
-387 RNSDEADISQEINLL
+387 RSSDAVDISQEINLL
-402 NQKAEHFLIKI
+402 NQKAEHFLIQI

-421 DDEPERAQWW
+421 DDEPEKAQWW
-431 KEMNAIMRSNR
+431 KEMNAVMRSNR
-442 QAIMDGFG
+442 QEIMEGFG
-450 QAVLVYH
+450 QAALVYH
-457 EEFQGEVERIAQRL
+457 EDFQGEVEDIAQRL
-471 YRKLQEQ
+471 YRKLQDQ

-501 KTGGIGLQDLV
+501 KTGGIGLQDLI

-523 LTESVL
+523 LAESAL
-529 GGYIGRL
+529 GSYIGRL

-551 LFLEAMKV
+551 LFLAAMKV
-559 PMAKFP
+559 PMAKLP

-572 RFNVSLDRVEQAEQQ
+572 RFNISLDRVEQAEQQ

>member
-1 MTSISKQ
+1 
-8 FMLDF
+8 MLDF

-21 LTLITYQVSDDT
+21 LNLITYQVSDDT

-101 HPQGFLAGVSDQDH
+101 HPQGFLAGVSGHDH
-115 QWIEAHFGGFR
+115 QWLEGHFGDFR

-138 NAYSLMPADKTPPT
+138 NAYSLMPADKVPPT

-167 IDATGYREGVLTTV
+167 IDAAGYREGVLTTI
-181 GLADVV
+181 GLADIV

-197 DQSVWEMMALLE
+197 DQSVWEIMALLE
-209 PLNLPTII
+209 PLKLPTII

-226 QQVVLSSLTDKWR
+226 QQAVLLSLSDKWR

-246 PAIIPLNYQSSG
+246 PTIIPLNYQSSG
-258 RLESWPQ
+258 RLETWPQ
-265 AEFEGARRAFIEA
+265 VEFESARRAFTEA
-278 VSQRKPSEQSSFEKA
+278 VSQRRPSEQSSFEKA

-308 EETALKTWRQLL
+308 EETALKTWGQLL

-341 YDTFQNAMLELL
+341 YETFQNALLELL
-353 TLLEIPGLAKVLSK
+353 TLLEIPGLAKILSK
-367 IRRILTWPV
+367 IRRVLTWPV
-376 RQVLRLGRFGK
+376 RQVFRWGRFGK
-387 RNSDEADISQEINLL
+387 RSSDAVDISQEINLL
-402 NQKAEHFLIKI
+402 NQKAEHFLIQI

-421 DDEPERAQWW
+421 DDEPEKAQWW
-431 KEMNAIMRSNR
+431 KEMNAVMRSNR
-442 QAIMDGFG
+442 QEIMEGFG
-450 QAVLVYH
+450 QAALVYH
-457 EEFQGEVERIAQRL
+457 EDFQGEVEDIAQRL
-471 YRKLQEQ
+471 YRKLQDQ

-501 KTGGIGLQDLV
+501 KTGGIGLQDLI

-523 LTESVL
+523 LAESAL
-529 GGYIGRL
+529 GSYMSRL

-551 LFLEAMKV
+551 LFLAAMKV
-559 PMAKFP
+559 PMAKLP

-572 RFNVSLDRVEQAEQQ
+572 RFNISLDRVEQAEQQ

>member
-293 YLNQHWQGWLAPIRE
+293 YLNQHWKGWLAPIRE

-501 KTGGIGLQDLV
+501 KTGGIGLQDLI

>member
-1 MTSISKQ
+1 
-8 FMLDF
+8 MLDF

-21 LTLITYQVSDDT
+21 LNLITYQVSDDT
-33 QVTIYQQRIEQLI
+33 QVTLYQQRIEQLI

-101 HPQGFLAGVSDQDH
+101 HPQGFLAGVSGHDH
-115 QWIEAHFGGFR
+115 QWLEGHFGDFR

-138 NAYSLMPADKTPPT
+138 NAYSLMPADKVPPT

-167 IDATGYREGVLTTV
+167 IDAAGYREGVLTTI
-181 GLADVV
+181 GLADIV

-197 DQSVWEMMALLE
+197 DQSVWEIMALLE
-209 PLNLPTII
+209 PLKLPTII

-226 QQVVLSSLTDKWR
+226 QQAVLLSLSDKWR

-246 PAIIPLNYQSSG
+246 PTIIPLNYQSSG
-258 RLESWPQ
+258 RLETWPQ
-265 AEFEGARRAFIEA
+265 VEFESARRAFTEA
-278 VSQRKPSEQSSFEKA
+278 VSQRRPSEQSSFEKA

-308 EETALKTWRQLL
+308 EETALKTWGQLL

-341 YDTFQNAMLELL
+341 YETFQNALLELL
-353 TLLEIPGLAKVLSK
+353 TLLEIPGLAKILSK
-367 IRRILTWPV
+367 IRRVLTWPV
-376 RQVLRLGRFGK
+376 RQVFRWGRFGK
-387 RNSDEADISQEINLL
+387 RSSDAVDISQEINLL
-402 NQKAEHFLIKI
+402 NQKAEHFLIQI

-421 DDEPERAQWW
+421 DDEPEKAQWW
-431 KEMNAIMRSNR
+431 KEMNAVMRSNR
-442 QAIMDGFG
+442 QEIMEGFG
-450 QAVLVYH
+450 QAALVYH
-457 EEFQGEVERIAQRL
+457 EDFQGEVEDIAQRL
-471 YRKLQEQ
+471 YRKLQDQ

-501 KTGGIGLQDLV
+501 KTGGIGLQDLI

-523 LTESVL
+523 LAESAL
-529 GGYIGRL
+529 GSYIGRL

-551 LFLEAMKV
+551 LFLAAMKV
-559 PMAKFP
+559 PMAKLP

-572 RFNVSLDRVEQAEQQ
+572 RFNISLDRVEQAEQQ